1 MKAPITTHILD
12 TSAGRPAAAVTVA
25 LLKGS
30 KLIASGL
37 TDEHGRVAD
46 WDKTFQLE
54 STDYT
59 LRFDVGPYFARNNE
73 ASIYSDIQIKF
84 KVDSIAEHYHV
95 PLLLNPFGYSTYRG
109 S

>member
-1 MKAPITTHILD
+1 MTAPITTHILD
-12 TSAGRPAAAVTVA
+12 TSAGRPAAGVTVA
-25 LLKGS
+25 LLEGS
-30 KLIASGL
+30 RLIASGS
-37 TDEHGRVAD
+37 TDDDGRVAD

-59 LRFDVGPYFARNNE
+59 LRFDVGPYFARNSK

-84 KVDSIAEHYHV
+84 KVDSINEHYHV

>member
-1 MKAPITTHILD
+1 MNAPITTHILD
-12 TSAGRPAAAVTVA
+12 TSAGRPAAGVSVV

-30 KLIASGL
+30 EVIASGS
-37 TDEHGRVAD
+37 TNDDGRVAD
-46 WDKTFQLE
+46 WDKTFRLQ

-59 LRFDVGPYFARNNE
+59 LRFDVAPYFARNNE

-84 KVDSIAEHYHV
+84 KVDSINEHYHV

>member
-1 MKAPITTHILD
+1 MNAPITTHILD
-12 TSAGRPAAAVTVA
+12 TSVGRAAAGVSVV

-30 KLIASGL
+30 EVIASGS
-37 TDEHGRVAD
+37 TNDDGRVAD
-46 WDKTFQLE
+46 WDKTFRLQ

-59 LRFDVGPYFARNNE
+59 LRFDVAPYFARNNK

-84 KVDSIAEHYHV
+84 KVDSIDEHYHV

>member
-12 TSAGRPAAAVTVA
+12 TSAGRPAAGVIVA
-25 LLKGS
+25 LLRGS
-30 KLIASGL
+30 EVIATG
-37 TDEHGRVAD
+37 TTNDDGRVAD
-46 WDKTFQLE
+46 WDNLFQLE

-59 LRFDVGPYFARNNE
+59 LRFDVAPYFARNNA

-84 KVDSIAEHYHV
+84 KVDSIDEHYHV

>member
-1 MKAPITTHILD
+1 MKAHITTHILD
-12 TSAGRPAAAVTVA
+12 TSAGRPAAGVTVA

-30 KLIASGL
+30 ELIASGS
-37 TDEHGRVAD
+37 TDGDGRVAD

-59 LRFDVGPYFARNNE
+59 LRFDVGPYFTRNNA

-84 KVDSIAEHYHV
+84 KVDSIDEHYHV

>member
-12 TSAGRPAAAVTVA
+12 TSAGRPAASVTVA

-30 KLIASGL
+30 ELIASGS
-37 TDEHGRVAD
+37 TNDDGRVED
-46 WDKTFQLE
+46 WDTTFQLE
-54 STDYT
+54 SADYT

-84 KVDSIAEHYHV
+84 KVDSVNEHYHV